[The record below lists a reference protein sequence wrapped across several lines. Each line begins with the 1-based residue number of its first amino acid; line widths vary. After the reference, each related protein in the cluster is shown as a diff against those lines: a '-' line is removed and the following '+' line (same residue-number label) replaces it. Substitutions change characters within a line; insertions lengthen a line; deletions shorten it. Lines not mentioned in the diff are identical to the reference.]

1 MLPLVLVIVATIAA
15 AVVAKVAEPIVGF
28 RRTLIGRRVL
38 VNTKTEKAFD
48 GFLYARR
55 GDLLVLKEV
64 RLLEPRAEPV
74 SIDGDVVLERSV
86 VDFVQIFNS
95 SEG

>member
-1 MLPLVLVIVATIAA
+1 MLALALAVLGIVAAA
-15 AVVAKVAEPIVGF
+15 SLVKVFDPIVGF
-28 RRTLIGRRVL
+28 RRTLIARRVL
-38 VNTKTEKAFD
+38 VNTKTEKAFE

-74 SIDGDVVLERSV
+74 NIDGDVVLERSV
-86 VDFVQIFNS
+86 VDFVQILTT